1 MISQKALKSLVA
13 QKLKDADVLAANRRY
28 AAAVYIVGYALE
40 LALKLK
46 ICKLLNFTQG
56 FPEDRIEFMT
66 YQTGLNNQALLAS
79 AITQVRDIRNH
90 NLPRLLFYS
99 GAEYHV
105 KLHMLNEW
113 NMVAAWDPEIRYKVQ
128 KVLKQDALGT
138 ISAVKSLTHALR

>member
-1 MISQKALKSLVA
+1 MIAKKTLKALVN

-56 FPEDRIEFMT
+56 FPEDRAEFIA
-66 YQTGLNNQALLAS
+66 YQTGLNNQVLLAS

-99 GAEYHV
+99 GAEFNV
-105 KLHMLNEW
+105 KLHFLNEW
-113 NMVAAWDPEIRYKVQ
+113 NLVAAWDPETRYKVQ

-138 ISAVKSLTHALR
+138 ISAVKTLVQALR